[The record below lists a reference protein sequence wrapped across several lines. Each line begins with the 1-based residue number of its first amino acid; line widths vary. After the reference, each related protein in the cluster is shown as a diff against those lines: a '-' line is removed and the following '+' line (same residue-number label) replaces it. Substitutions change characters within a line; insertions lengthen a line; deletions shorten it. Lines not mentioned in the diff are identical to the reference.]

1 MLDKTR
7 VIYVTPKSELGFVKW
22 SVCTKVLKELYVGC
36 RKYIS

>member
-22 SVCTKVLKELYVGC
+22 SVCTKGYLLKELYVGC
-36 RKYIS
+36 K